1 MLLTSYLKKTLDLQK
16 SCKDRTKTFLVS
28 LVDQSVKK
36 LPAMQ
41 ESQVQS
47 LGQRNP
53 LKKEM
58 TTHSSLLAW
67 RTPQTEETGRLQSM
81 GLQRVRHDLATE
93 QQQMRLGVTI

>member
-1 MLLTSYLKKTLDLQK
+1 MLLTSYFKKTLDLEK
-16 SCKDRTKTFLVS
+16 SCKDRTKTFLAS
-28 LVDQSVKK
+28 LVAQSVKK

-81 GLQRVRHDLATE
+81 GLQRVRHDLAME